1 MSYLNLPRLV
11 FTGDFKSDVSTVN
24 NDPAHYNNATFESS
38 FQIPQ
43 DPTQPPPNNG
53 WWNPEGGATF
63 DFVNCKVQQ
72 ITLPDGSTPAD
83 DLIVGC
89 KVGSPNDRSGGKMV
103 DLDSQAQMVSQLWA
117 VTLTIS
123 DSDGNL
129 LLQGNIKPTGFRDLQ
144 MRQTAGASVNGQP
157 RGGTWTSVLTNI
169 EWGEK
174 AESSEFLTTLR
185 KITQGDRLSL
195 NLNAFG
201 YYYNHAPDGRFSLGR
216 IIGSIG
222 PWFEGEPD
230 LFAPARRLYGIL
242 SVVGRTYFNF
252 TNFLLDA
259 ENRRLTFDFG
269 SSFPVSDSLG
279 SISKTVIPA
288 PWIFT
293 SPQKFIIA
301 AIKTNVA
308 YSTDRVPQVFGNGEF
323 IQIGE
328 LDFQTGQDW
337 LNESGGIVEFDNL
350 SQGLVNFIQGQQ
362 LILLSPSANFH
373 DQYVL
378 VAREAING
386 YVIRADDNVQRLDCN
401 QTNDINIYAYQWGA
415 PLGSQNIFIT
425 LEDPTPELP
434 VNDPNGSPIC
444 ETPGNGYPPD
454 GIGFLKSVQ
463 TDANGRAV
471 LEITGNAIY
480 NPRKYIDGQIYYL
493 DYELQNI
500 PTDPMAN
507 SMIPDNISIH
517 LRDYFELPE
526 NPAWSD
532 IAEIMTQYSNL
543 YPIMSKYIV
552 DLSNPVAVKAKKN
565 ILMFAFTRDITDP
578 LHMPVTRDLSETKRQ
593 AILKWLESDELN
605 LGEKIPPVEMALS
618 SSSAAPAVEPTEK
631 QIKLIRLTRLKGGA
645 EVLSDDA
652 ENTLEN

>member
-1 MSYLNLPRLV
+1 MSYLHLPRLV

-24 NDPAHYNNATFESS
+24 NDPAHYNNATFEPS
-38 FQIPQ
+38 FQEPKTAAA
-43 DPTQPPPNNG
+43 PNG
-53 WWNPEGGATF
+53 WWNPEGGASF
-63 DFVNCKVQQ
+63 DFVNCKVRQ
-72 ITLPDGSTPAD
+72 ITLPDGSTSAD
-83 DLIVGC
+83 DLIIGC
-89 KVGSPNDRSGGKMV
+89 QVGSPNDRSGGKMV

-129 LLQGNIKPTGFRDLQ
+129 LVKGNIKPTGFRDLQ
-144 MRQTAGASVNGQP
+144 MRQTAGAKINGQP
-157 RGGTWTSVLTNI
+157 VGGTWTSVLTNI

-216 IIGSIG
+216 IIGSIA
-222 PWFEGEPD
+222 PWFEGEPE

-252 TNFLLDA
+252 TNFLFEKD
-259 ENRRLTFDFG
+259 NKRLTVDFG
-269 SSFPVSDSLG
+269 SSFPVADSVG
-279 SISKTVIPA
+279 KISNPVFPNGQAVLKE
-288 PWIFT
+288 
-293 SPQKFIIA
+293 PQAFIIA
-301 AIKTNVA
+301 VTNKSITAVSSA
-308 YSTDRVPQVFGNGEF
+308 VPQILGQGDFEK
-323 IQIGE
+323 IGSV
-328 LDFQTGQDW
+328 DFQTGNDW
-337 LNESGGIVEFDNL
+337 LNKTGGIAVFENL
-350 SQGLVNFIQGQQ
+350 SDQISNQLSDQQ
-362 LILLSPSANFH
+362 LILLSPTLNNHGKYA
-373 DQYVL
+373 L
-378 VAREAING
+378 LAREAIGG
-386 YVIRADDNVQRLDCN
+386 YVIRADANVQRLDCS
-401 QTNDINIYAYQWGA
+401 QTNEVDIFAYQWGA
-415 PLGSQNIFIT
+415 PLESQNISIT
-425 LEDPTPELP
+425 PEDPTPELP

-444 ETPGNGYPPD
+444 EIPGNGYPPD
-454 GIGFLKSVQ
+454 VIGFLTPIQ

-471 LEITGNAIY
+471 LKITGNAIY

-493 DYELQNI
+493 DYELENI

-552 DLSNPVAVKAKKN
+552 DLSDPVAVKAKKN
-565 ILMFAFTRDITDP
+565 ILIFAFTRDITDP

-593 AILKWLESDELN
+593 AILRWLEADDLK
-605 LGEKIPPVEMALS
+605 LGEKTLAVERALS
-618 SSSAAPAVEPTEK
+618 SSPADRNVQLTEK
-631 QIKLIRLTRLKGGA
+631 QLKLIELTKLKGGA
-645 EVLSDDA
+645 EFLFDEA
-652 ENTLEN
+652 ESTKENQ